1 MKEISRFTVR
11 LPKELYEE
19 LKKQAT
25 ENNRS
30 LNSEIVYRLKNG
42 CEK

>member
-1 MKEISRFTVR
+1 METKITLR
-11 LPKELYEE
+11 LPKVLWEK
-19 LKKQAT
+19 LKKEAA

-30 LNSEIVYRLKNG
+30 LNSEIVYRLKKV

>member
-1 MKEISRFTVR
+1 MKEITRFTVR
-11 LPKELYEE
+11 LPKDLWEK
-19 LKKQAT
+19 LKKEAS

-30 LNSEIVYRLKNG
+30 LNYEIVYRLKKG

>member
-11 LPKELYEE
+11 LPKDLWEK
-19 LKKQAT
+19 LKKKAS

-30 LNSEIVYRLKNG
+30 LNSEIVYRLKKG